1 MWISQKTSRR
11 CDASWNVLRCLCFFY
26 KLKKY
31 DGFAI
36 LLVILGNVE
45 GTHVVYPTNVG
56 GVMLM
61 LPENKLWDF
70 ANKAEDVG

>member
-1 MWISQKTSRR
+1 
-11 CDASWNVLRCLCFFY
+11 
-26 KLKKY
+26 LKKY